1 MGRCRRGLFELLAGR
16 RLVLGDEPA
25 CFSRRGQIRPRVAGR
40 PHALLDDA
48 PQSLDE
54 RGHPAHEAAEDVV
67 AQERDAE
74 REPKTYLRLHVRERA
89 DSMERPDEDQQRHD
103 GRDTEDGRRRLL
115 KGRGLGG
122 WHLISIVG
130 DDLPRASR
138 KKGTPSE
145 TSLTCDIS
153 RGRDANPARR
163 YEDGRY
169 QDRRREIVEQRHPW
183 AGPQR
188 GPRSPGRPRFL
199 VAAAD

>member
-1 MGRCRRGLFELLAGR
+1 
-16 RLVLGDEPA
+16 
-25 CFSRRGQIRPRVAGR
+25 
-40 PHALLDDA
+40 
-48 PQSLDE
+48 
-54 RGHPAHEAAEDVV
+54 
-67 AQERDAE
+67 
-74 REPKTYLRLHVRERA
+74 
-89 DSMERPDEDQQRHD
+89 MERPEEDQQRDD

-188 GPRSPGRPRFL
+188 GPRSPGRPRFF
-199 VAAAD
+199 VAAADRRPDQQRGLSCRRVVLRRHADRDARQGDRR